1 VNAPSTS
8 LHARVL
14 LHNEVGYDYSR
25 TVLEINHRAGWSYER
40 IADFCGYENRSAI
53 ARVAT
58 REMVPSHPRGEAL
71 YILYVE
77 LFGRKPPLNVA
88 DTQQPVTT

>member
-8 LHARVL
+8 LQMRVL
-14 LHNEVGYDYSR
+14 LSNEIGYDYSR
-25 TVLEINHRAGWSYER
+25 TVLEINHHGWSYEK
-40 IADFCGYENRSAI
+40 IAEFCGYENKSAI
-53 ARVAT
+53 ARVAS
-58 REMVPSHPRGEAL
+58 RETIPSHPRGEAL